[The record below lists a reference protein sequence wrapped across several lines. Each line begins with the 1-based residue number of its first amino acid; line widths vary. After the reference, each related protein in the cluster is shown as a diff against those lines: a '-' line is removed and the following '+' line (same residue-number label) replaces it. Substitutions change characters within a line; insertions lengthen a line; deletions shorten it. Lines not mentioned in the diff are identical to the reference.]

1 MNESSSVYI
10 NPLTDFGFKYLFGQ
24 EENKQFLLSFL
35 NSLMEGEAVIE
46 DVNFIDK
53 ERINDNKDGRALIYD
68 LHCETSDGGSIIVE
82 MQNRYQ
88 THFNDRALFYLS
100 GDIYN
105 QGRKGKNWNYQLTPV
120 YGVFMMNFDWDD
132 DPEKHLREDIGLI
145 NIRTRKVFSDKLRM
159 TFLKIPLMDKTPD
172 ECRDILDKWIYIMKN
187 METMET
193 MPKVFMRDPVFKR
206 LGEVA
211 KVAALNPKDKK
222 AYDRS
227 LKIYRDNYAIAE
239 TERAQGKKEGLEE
252 GIIIGKEEG
261 IIIGKEEG
269 IIIGKEEEK
278 CNIAINL
285 INIGMNDDDIS
296 RATGLSPE
304 KVSSIRQ
311 NH

>member
-1 MNESSSVYI
+1 
-10 NPLTDFGFKYLFGQ
+10 
-24 EENKQFLLSFL
+24 
-35 NSLMEGEAVIE
+35 
-46 DVNFIDK
+46 
-53 ERINDNKDGRALIYD
+53 
-68 LHCETSDGGSIIVE
+68 
-82 MQNRYQ
+82 
-88 THFNDRALFYLS
+88 
-100 GDIYN
+100 
-105 QGRKGKNWNYQLTPV
+105 
-120 YGVFMMNFDWDD
+120 
-132 DPEKHLREDIGLI
+132 
-145 NIRTRKVFSDKLRM
+145 
-159 TFLKIPLMDKTPD
+159 
-172 ECRDILDKWIYIMKN
+172 

-261 IIIGKEEG
+261 IIIGKEE
-269 IIIGKEEEK
+269 EK